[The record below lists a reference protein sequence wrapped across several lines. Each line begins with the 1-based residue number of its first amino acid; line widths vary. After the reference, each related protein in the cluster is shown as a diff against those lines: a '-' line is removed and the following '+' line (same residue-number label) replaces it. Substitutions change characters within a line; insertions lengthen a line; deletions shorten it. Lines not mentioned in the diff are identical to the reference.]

1 MWFCLCVGMDPATK
15 RNLWNV
21 IIQSRDGG
29 KSIILTSHS
38 MEECEA
44 LCTRITVFVNGQS
57 KCLGSSQH
65 LKSKFC
71 KGFELK
77 IKVKQDEEMQRYG
90 TQLNALHMNL
100 LIYRKCLNYYFS
112 LNMIEVKNFIL
123 QMFNGAIFRYAISTV
138 ESFSIE
144 LIEYF
149 VTFFFIVLQQRGIPR
164 HLDIFSAH
172 GQHSMVIYIWY
183 YGECQEV
190 AENWRLFN

>member
-1 MWFCLCVGMDPATK
+1 MDPATK

-77 IKVKQDEEMQRYG
+77 IKVKQDDDMRRYIQRYH
-90 TQLNALHMNL
+90 LIPLVLYLFNL
-100 LIYRKCLNYYFS
+100 LK
-112 LNMIEVKNFIL
+112 K
-123 QMFNGAIFRYAISTV
+123 
-138 ESFSIE
+138 IE
-144 LIEYF
+144 L
-149 VTFFFIVLQQRGIPR
+149 
-164 HLDIFSAH
+164 
-172 GQHSMVIYIWY
+172 
-183 YGECQEV
+183 
-190 AENWRLFN
+190 LFLA